1 MKTGGPV
8 FASLAL
14 WVVMDANKSE
24 VRSNVEIAF
33 KSAKID
39 AKNYKDKLEVG
50 ELGFVKNHVSDFQ
63 SVWLL
68 GF

>member
-1 MKTGGPV
+1 
-8 FASLAL
+8 
-14 WVVMDANKSE
+14 MDANKSE